1 LGEREVIQIMET
13 NLLSFLV
20 VSLAQPS
27 LEALGRNL
35 LEQFMRCL
43 EWCHVKE
50 RNQLNLLLYSIA
62 LTPNVTRLQCM
73 FVVHAIHVM
82 MQPSHPLFQPLTDY
96 LLITPALPSLPFFE
110 EALMMKYLPSLLKHD
125 DMQGGILFVLNY
137 IEHGFMET
145 DQHARSSLEKVK
157 VHLKGLLI
165 EHSTK
170 GWRADVERQAKVLLD
185 RL

>member
-1 LGEREVIQIMET
+1 
-13 NLLSFLV
+13 
-20 VSLAQPS
+20 
-27 LEALGRNL
+27 
-35 LEQFMRCL
+35 
-43 EWCHVKE
+43 
-50 RNQLNLLLYSIA
+50 
-62 LTPNVTRLQCM
+62 M
-73 FVVHAIHVM
+73 FVVHAIHVI

-145 DQHARSSLEKVK
+145 DQQARSSLEKVK

-165 EHSTK
+165 ENSTK
-170 GWRADVERQAKVLLD
+170 GWREGVERQVKLLLD